1 MAVIAIP
8 SILRDKLGDE
18 GVEAFTEV
26 IKEIDLEARKESIT
40 IVEERFE
47 RRLAEETGKLKTD
60 LMTEIG
66 KNRVDLMAEIGKN
79 RIEIGKN
86 RVDLMAEI
94 ANNRV
99 EIEKIRVEVAA
110 SKADTLRWMFIFW
123 IGQIGVLSGII
134 FAMLKLYFK

>member
-47 RRLAEETGKLKTD
+47 RRLAEETGKVRTELRN
-60 LMTEIG
+60 EIG
-66 KNRVDLMAEIGKN
+66 K
-79 RIEIGKN
+79 
-86 RVDLMAEI
+86 
-94 ANNRV
+94 NRV